1 MSVRKMVNSF
11 AEITGQEGTK
21 QLYLTLIEEEYD
33 EWKKEIG
40 GHEPVRELKELSD
53 LVYVIYGYARAVDFM
68 LVPSVEQLTGDMAI
82 QDTIDLWLEEY
93 GCGSARREHMLLEKV
108 LGLIYN
114 YAAYKGW
121 DLDEAVRRVHNNNVG
136 RCVQPDGTVQRRT
149 DGKII
154 KNETYPKVEL
164 GDLT

>member
-1 MSVRKMVNSF
+1 MSVRDMVNDF

-21 QLYLTLIEEEYD
+21 QLYLTLIEEEYQ
-33 EWKKEIG
+33 EWKNEVG
-40 GHEPVRELKELSD
+40 SNEPVKELKELSD

-68 LVPSVEQLTGDMAI
+68 LVPSVEQLTGDTAI
-82 QDTIDLWLEEY
+82 QDTMDLWLEEY
-93 GCGSARREHMLLEKV
+93 GCGAVRREHMLLEKV

-121 DLDEAVRRVHNNNVG
+121 DLEEAVRRVHQNNVG

-149 DGKII
+149 DGKIK
-154 KNETYPKVEL
+154 KNESYPKVGL
-164 GDLT
+164 GDLV